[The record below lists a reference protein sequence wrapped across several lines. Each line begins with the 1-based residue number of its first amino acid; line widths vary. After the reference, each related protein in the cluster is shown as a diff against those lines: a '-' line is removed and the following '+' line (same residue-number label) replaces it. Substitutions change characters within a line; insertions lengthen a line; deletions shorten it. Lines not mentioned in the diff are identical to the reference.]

1 MKALTIISI
10 SIIIITI
17 IALLIYISNRS
28 KPPLLPFLS
37 FRKSQP
43 KSNPIN
49 KSIIIVGA
57 GISGAIMAK
66 TLKDRGFKV
75 LVLEAKNRVG
85 GRMYTDSSS
94 LSVPVDLGAGWIHQQ
109 SGNPIT
115 KLVKDFKIQSKPTN
129 YDNNQLYNT
138 DGKELED
145 GKIDNMYNT
154 IMNKCNSNRKSL
166 KEDISIGQCI
176 SQNLPLNMTDQDKR
190 DLNYAINVNLEHE
203 YGSDVK
209 YMSLKNYDEGEEF
222 KGNDLMI
229 LGYDKIVKELLKGI
243 DVQLNKQVSSIV
255 YTNKG
260 VSVITSDNK
269 EYKADYVA
277 VTVSLGVLK
286 SGKISFNPPLPQAKI
301 NSMKNINMGVLNKLV
316 LEFPTVFWDKNVEVI
331 NYVSESKGIWNETFN
346 LANVVNKPVLV
357 MFSTGDLSKEIE
369 TWNDNQI
376 INSAMTVLKKIYGPN
391 IPNPIKYA
399 VTRWNS
405 DPHTLGSYSY
415 SGLGSKQPSDRN
427 ELMSP
432 ILNRVFFAGE
442 ASSSLYP
449 ATVHGAYLSGLDVA
463 NRIIKLG

>member
-10 SIIIITI
+10 CVVFISI
-17 IALLIYISNRS
+17 IALLIYLSNRS

-37 FRKSQP
+37 FKKSP
-43 KSNPIN
+43 SKPIN

-57 GISGAIMAK
+57 GISGSIMAK
-66 TLKDRGFKV
+66 TLKDIGFKV

-115 KLVKDFKIQSKPTN
+115 KLVNDFKIQYKPTN
-129 YDNNQLYNT
+129 YDNNQVYNT

-145 GKIDNMYNT
+145 EKIDNMYNT
-154 IMNKCNSNRKSL
+154 IMNKCNSNRRSL
-166 KEDISIGQCI
+166 KEDISIEQCI
-176 SQNLPLNMTDQDKR
+176 SKNLPPNMTEQDKR
-190 DLNYAINVNLEHE
+190 DLNYSINVNLEHE

-209 YMSLKNYDEGEEF
+209 YMSLKNYDEGQEF

-243 DVQLNKQVSSIV
+243 DVQLNKQVSSIE
-255 YTNKG
+255 YTKKG
-260 VSVITSDNK
+260 VIVRTSDNK

-277 VTVSLGVLK
+277 ITVSLGVLK
-286 SGKISFNPPLPQAKI
+286 SGKISFNPPLPQTKI
-301 NSMKNINMGVLNKLV
+301 DAMKNINMGVLNKLV
-316 LEFPTVFWDKNVEVI
+316 LEFPTVFWNKNVEVI

-346 LANVVNKPVLV
+346 LANIVNKPVLV

-369 TWNDNQI
+369 NWNDNQI
-376 INSAMTVLKKIYGPN
+376 ISSAMSVLKKIYGPN

-405 DPHTLGSYSY
+405 DPYTLGSYSY
-415 SGLGSKQPSDRN
+415 SAVGSKQPSDRN
-427 ELMSP
+427 ELTSP
-432 ILNRVFFAGE
+432 VLNRVFFAGE

-449 ATVHGAYLSGLDVA
+449 ATVHGAYLSGLDTS
-463 NRIIKLG
+463 NKIIKLG